1 MASSTVP
8 SPTKKLPS
16 GLLITT
22 IHCPKCGSDSHSL
35 AIVEAGEYLQTTCN
49 CCEFSLM
56 FEIRLADG
64 EFMRSGA

>member
-1 MASSTVP
+1 MASSTLP

-35 AIVEAGEYLQTTCN
+35 AIIECGEFLQSTCN
-49 CCEFSLM
+49 CCSFCLM
-56 FEIRLADG
+56 FQITLADG
-64 EFMRSGA
+64 EFLRGEA